1 MSATTSGASAP
12 AYTRLRPQR
21 QHWWWWALMGVVAIV
36 LLATSAGG
44 PPTEGVSD
52 DRLFSIAERIKCVQC
67 VGESVGGSS
76 APIAV
81 QFREEISK
89 QMAAGSTDDEILS
102 FFSERYGRDILLTP
116 PSSGV
121 GALVW
126 IVPVV
131 AVAAALLLLASTFR
145 RWRSERV
152 VDVEVS
158 SEDREI
164 VDAALESR
172 RDGPES

>member
-1 MSATTSGASAP
+1 MTAAADPTP
-12 AYTRLRPQR
+12 AYVRLRPQR
-21 QHWWWWALMGVVAIV
+21 QHWWWWALMGLVAVV
-36 LLATSAGG
+36 LLVTSAGG

-52 DRLFSIAERIKCVQC
+52 DRLFSIAERIKCTVC

-81 QFREEISK
+81 QFREEIAN
-89 QMAAGSTDDEILS
+89 QMAAGRTDDEILN
-102 FFSERYGRDILLTP
+102 FFSDSYGRDILLTP

-131 AVAAALLLLASTFR
+131 VLAGAVLLLASTFG
-145 RWRSERV
+145 RWRGERA
-152 VDVEVS
+152 
-158 SEDREI
+158 DRAATDADQQI
-164 VDAALESR
+164 VDAALDAR
-172 RDGPES
+172 RDGGGT